1 MMNNYLE
8 TNDQRFAIQLSNFAS
23 KIGTYSDTFGFSAP
37 EVESI
42 VNDAAFFTWTVN
54 NFKKVETFKKNWT
67 TFKSILKKGE
77 ANVTIN
83 SYTDFPTLEVMP
95 KVVAPGILVRFTTMV
110 NRLKAHQSYT
120 TAIGQNLGVELTAS
134 QKLDLDTAQPILKVV
149 VRGGRVNLDWKKGKF
164 DGIIIEKDS
173 GNGFLVLDKDMHP
186 NFIDNSPLPPAG
198 ESAIWRY
205 RAMYLLSDD
214 RVGMWSDIVSTT
226 VMA

>member
-1 MMNNYLE
+1 MMNTYLE

-23 KIGTYSDTFGFSAP
+23 KIGTYSETFGFSAA
-37 EVESI
+37 EVDSM
-42 VNDAAFFTWTVN
+42 VDDAAFFAWTVT

-83 SYTDFPTLEVMP
+83 SYTDFPVLETMP
-95 KVVAPGILVRFTTMV
+95 KAVAPGVLVRFTTMV
-110 NRLKAHQSYT
+110 NRLKAHQNYT

-134 QKLDLDTAQPILKVV
+134 QKLDLDAAQPILKVV

-164 DGIIIEKDS
+164 DGILIEKDS

-186 NFIDNSPLPPAG
+186 NFIDNSPLPPVG

-214 RVGMWSDIVSTT
+214 RVGIWSDIVTT
-226 VMA
+226 SVTA